1 MPSSERS
8 FSATY
13 NYLLHKYGL
22 TISWKDAAKELGLYW
37 ETVRK
42 MCQRGEI
49 PARKAGRVWV
59 LTTKA
64 LAEYIDRE
72 PVQQNVV
79 PMGKKRYVV
88 V

>member
-1 MPSSERS
+1 MPDRS

-13 NYLLHKYGL
+13 DYLINKYGL
-22 TISWKDAAKELGLYW
+22 TLTWEQAAEELGLHW

-49 PARKAGRVWV
+49 PAKRAGRVWV

-64 LAEYIDRE
+64 LAEYIDQRPIE
-72 PVQQNVV
+72 QNVV
-79 PMGKKRYVV
+79 PMKRKKYVV